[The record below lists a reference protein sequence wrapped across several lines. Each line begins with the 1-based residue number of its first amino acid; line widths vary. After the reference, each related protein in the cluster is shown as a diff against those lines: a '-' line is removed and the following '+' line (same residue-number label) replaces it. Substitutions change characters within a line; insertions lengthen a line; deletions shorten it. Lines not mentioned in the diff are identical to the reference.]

1 MEQPSRPAHQAS
13 DTPAFGFSRAGSS
26 SHWIF
31 FPARKVCHQIQ
42 YICATLPVFP
52 TLFSMTRAGVCS
64 PFSPEPTPWTR
75 GSQRHRKAEAELPGA
90 PTEAWLQQLEK
101 PPTQAWPWQLE
112 EPPNQHGHGSQRNPQ
127 GPHGGMATAAGG
139 APQPGHGHAARG
151 TPSEEQPWQLEEL
164 PGAPRRHG
172 HGSWRNP

>member
-1 MEQPSRPAHQAS
+1 MHGAALTPS
-13 DTPAFGFSRAGSS
+13 TPGLRHSCLWFQQSWVQFTLDLLPCWKS
-26 SHWIF
+26 
-31 FPARKVCHQIQ
+31 HQIQ
-42 YICATLPVFP
+42 SICATLPVFP

-90 PTEAWLQQLEK
+90 PTEARLQQLEK
-101 PPTQAWPWQLE
+101 PPTQ
-112 EPPNQHGHGSQRNPQ
+112 HGHGSQRSSQ

-151 TPSEEQPWQLEEL
+151 IPSEEQPWQLEEL